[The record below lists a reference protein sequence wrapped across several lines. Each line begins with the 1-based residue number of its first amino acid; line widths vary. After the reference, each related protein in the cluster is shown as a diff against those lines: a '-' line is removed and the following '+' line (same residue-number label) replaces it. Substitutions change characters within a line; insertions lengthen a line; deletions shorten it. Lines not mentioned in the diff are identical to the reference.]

1 MPAGTG
7 YELVPIVEVPTAVAR
22 PAVATRHRVL
32 SPLFSS
38 RNLFIGLELN
48 SRYCNLEQLKTG
60 RVARVFQILQIC
72 RNDAPRS
79 DLREN
84 VIRERDHN
92 FISFTIL
99 AQRGFTWIL
108 HGFP

>member
-38 RNLFIGLELN
+38 RNLFIGLER
-48 SRYCNLEQLKTG
+48 RYG
-60 RVARVFQILQIC
+60 RKRAAIAAGRGAHLHA
-72 RNDAPRS
+72 NW
-79 DLREN
+79 
-84 VIRERDHN
+84 
-92 FISFTIL
+92 SFSPPPTLMAMKLPTI
-99 AQRGFTWIL
+99 GNHI
-108 HGFP
+108 

>member
-32 SPLFSS
+32 SLCFSS
-38 RNLFIGLELN
+38 RNLLPELELN
-48 SRYCNLEQLKTG
+48 SLYCNLEQLKTG
-60 RVARVFQILQIC
+60 RVARVFQILQIY

-79 DLREN
+79 NLRKN
-84 VIRERDHN
+84 VIRGRDHN
-92 FISFTIL
+92 FISFRIL
-99 AQRGFTWIL
+99 VQRSSTWIL